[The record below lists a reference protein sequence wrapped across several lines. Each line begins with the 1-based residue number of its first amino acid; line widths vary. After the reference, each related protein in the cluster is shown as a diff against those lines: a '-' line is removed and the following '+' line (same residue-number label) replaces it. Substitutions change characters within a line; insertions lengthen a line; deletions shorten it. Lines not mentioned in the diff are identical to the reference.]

1 MLREE
6 ELYGCTQG
14 RVRIL
19 FYKLKDLF
27 MIDSIGFTYRSAHA
41 ATPSHLFSGGCG
53 TSQFY
58 PSRDGAACLAA
69 GAFST
74 DPPA

>member
-27 MIDSIGFTYRSAHA
+27 MIDSIGFT
-41 ATPSHLFSGGCG
+41 
-53 TSQFY
+53 
-58 PSRDGAACLAA
+58 
-69 GAFST
+69 
-74 DPPA
+74 